1 METINLSLN
10 DYKKMKKIIKN
21 DRSNYQYT
29 VDILDKEYPYDTKE
43 FWMLKMVKALNY
55 KNLSD

>member
-1 METINLSLN
+1 METINLTLN

-29 VDILDKEYPYDTKE
+29 LDILDK
-43 FWMLKMVKALNY
+43 
-55 KNLSD
+55 

>member
-29 VDILDKEYPYDTKE
+29 VDILDKEYP
-43 FWMLKMVKALNY
+43 
-55 KNLSD
+55 